1 MTDSKVPVYR
11 ANLLSVRARVLLGV
25 TLALVAVVLTGSAGA
40 VTSLQSSASAFGVRV
55 VVPGKKPVTV
65 GAITSPP
72 QAASSLVGWSYGDGA
87 VSVGGISAG
96 TRATTGDGRAV
107 GRAVASIRS
116 ISLFGGEV
124 TADAVSL
131 KATAHASSSV
141 AGGTLADSTVANV
154 VVLGEPVSVGVNGRV
169 ALGDWGYAVLLEQ
182 GVVRQNTDVR
192 RGHRGF
198 VSGIH
203 VHLTADH
210 GGLPAGTEIYIG
222 YAEAAATALK
232 RVSTPPPDPQPEP
245 DQPPS
250 HDHHDPSSSSGPS
263 PTPTSPPPDV
273 QPQLTENGYVFPVYG
288 PASFSDDFRAGRADT
303 GWHHGNDVFAPM
315 GAPVL
320 AVAEGTLFLVGWN
333 TIGGNRLWLRDMQGN
348 EFYYAHLSAYSP
360 LAAEGRHVEA
370 GDVIGFVGDT
380 GDAVGTPPHL
390 HFEIHPVELLW
401 MAYDGVINPYPYLLA
416 WRRQADV
423 SFDVSGWTPPPGKAR
438 PPAVVLLQA
447 DDISGVSGLDPS
459 EFSTVLD
466 VGPLFGEG
474 PPGPTIVEAQAAASG
489 G

>member
-1 MTDSKVPVYR
+1 MTDSKVAVHR
-11 ANLLSVRARVLLGV
+11 ANLLLVRARVLFGV
-25 TLALVAVVLTGSAGA
+25 TLALAALLIGGSAGA
-40 VTSLQSSASAFGVRV
+40 VSPAQPSASAFGVRV
-55 VVPGKKPVTV
+55 VVPGKKVVTA

-87 VSVGGISAG
+87 VSVGEVTAG
-96 TRATTGDGRAV
+96 TRATVARGRAV
-107 GRAVASIRS
+107 GRAVASIGS
-116 ISLFGGEV
+116 ISLFGGEI

-131 KATAHASSSV
+131 QATAYASSSV
-141 AGGTLADSTVANV
+141 AGGTLADSAVMNV
-154 VVLGEPVSVGVNGRV
+154 VVLGEPVSAGVNARV

-182 GVVRQNTDVR
+182 AVVRQNTAVR

-232 RVSTPPPDPQPEP
+232 QAPAPPPSTEP
-245 DQPPS
+245 PPS
-250 HDHHDPSSSSGPS
+250 SHEPPS
-263 PTPTSPPPDV
+263 PPSGSAPPPPTVSPPPGV
-273 QPQLTENGYVFPVYG
+273 EPQLTANGYVFPVYG
-288 PASFSDDFRAGRADT
+288 PATFSDDFRAGRADT
-303 GWHHGNDVFAPM
+303 GWHHGNDIFAPK

-390 HFEIHPVELLW
+390 HFEVHPVELLW
-401 MAYDGVINPYPYLLA
+401 MGYDGVINPYPYLLA

-423 SFDVSGWTPPPGKAR
+423 SFDVSGWTPPDGKAP

-447 DDISGVSGLDPS
+447 DDISGVSGLDPGT
-459 EFSTVLD
+459 FSTVLE

-474 PPGPTIVEAQAAASG
+474 PPGPQIVEAQPAFGAG
-489 G
+489 